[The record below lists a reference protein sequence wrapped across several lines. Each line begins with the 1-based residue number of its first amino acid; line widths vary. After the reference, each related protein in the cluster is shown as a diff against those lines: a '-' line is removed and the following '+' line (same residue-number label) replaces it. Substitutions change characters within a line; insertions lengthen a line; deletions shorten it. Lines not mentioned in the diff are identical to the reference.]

1 MMTKNDFHDKLFRVS
16 MISFIVGMIAL
27 SVITLGFVLSTKA
40 HASQDA
46 PNDLYAMQCID
57 GKCYYA
63 TGKKVPEDVLKKF
76 EKHLA
81 DEMAKLEQ
89 EEGESREE

>member
-1 MMTKNDFHDKLFRVS
+1 MMKKNDFHEKLFRVS
-16 MISFIVGMIAL
+16 MISFMVGMVSL
-27 SVITLGFVLSTKA
+27 SVITLAFVLSTKA

-57 GKCYYA
+57 GQCYYA

-76 EKHLA
+76 EKQLA
-81 DEMAKLEQ
+81 DEMAKLEK
-89 EEGESREE
+89 EEGDTSEE

>member
-1 MMTKNDFHDKLFRVS
+1 MMKKNDFHDKLFRVS
-16 MISFIVGMIAL
+16 MISFVVGMVAL

-57 GKCYYA
+57 GQCYYA